1 MAKRRSRGEG
11 GLRWSESRQRWIAEV
26 TVGYTPAGKRIV
38 KSASGKSKTDAKNA
52 LKEILRDTED
62 GSLPEA
68 HNYTVGDAVRDWL
81 TYGLS
86 SRDAETVKK
95 LTILANV
102 HIMPVLG
109 KRRLAGTRGRP
120 GLSAD
125 DVDEWLAAKAKV
137 LATRTLQDL
146 HSILR
151 RSITRA
157 QKREKV
163 KRNVVQLCDVPTGRT
178 GRPSKSLT
186 FEQAE
191 SLLKAAEDDKSAI
204 GAYIIVSLLNGP
216 RTEEARPLT
225 WSHVDLRG
233 KPDADPPVPPHARV
247 WRSVRAN
254 GDTKTRKSRRSIALA
269 TRSVDALKAHRVR
282 QAEQR
287 AKRLAAGKSWADLD
301 LVFTT
306 LAGTEMDASNV
317 RRGFRRIAAKAGLD
331 AAEWTPR
338 ELRHSF
344 VSLLS
349 DGGVPIEKIALL
361 VGHGGTTVTERVY
374 RHQIRPVIQ
383 DGTDAMDRLFSD
395 SVARP

>member
-1 MAKRRSRGEG
+1 MTKRRSRGDG

-26 TVGYTPAGKRIV
+26 TVGYKPNGKRIV
-38 KSASGKSKTDAKNA
+38 KSASGKTKTAAKDA
-52 LKEILRDTED
+52 LKDMLRDTED
-62 GSLPEA
+62 GSSA
-68 HNYTVGDAVRDWL
+68 QSHNHTVGDAVGDWL

-86 SRDAETVKK
+86 GRDAETVKK
-95 LTILANV
+95 LTILADV
-102 HIMPVLG
+102 HIIPALG
-109 KRRLAGTRGRP
+109 SRRLAGTRGKP

-125 DVDEWLAAKAKV
+125 EVDEWLTEKAAV

-163 KRNVVQLCDVPTGRT
+163 KRNVVQLCEVPTGRA

-186 FEQAE
+186 FEQAVA
-191 SLLKAAEDDKSAI
+191 LLVAAQEDRSTI
-204 GAYIIVSLLNGP
+204 GTYIVVSLLNGP
-216 RTEEARPLT
+216 RTEEARPLR
-225 WSHVDLRG
+225 WSHVDLEG
-233 KPDADPPVPPHARV
+233 VPDANPPVPPHVKV
-247 WRSVRAN
+247 WRSVRAH

-269 TRSVDALKAHRVR
+269 ARSVDALKAHKVR
-282 QAEQR
+282 QVELR
-287 AKRLAAGKSWADLD
+287 ENRRKAGKPWADLD
-301 LVFTT
+301 LVFPT
-306 LAGTEMDASNV
+306 LAGTEMDAANV
-317 RRGFRRIAAKAGLD
+317 RRGFRRIAAKAKLS

-383 DGTDAMDRLFSD
+383 DGTDAINRLFPD
-395 SVARP
+395 SAG